1 MKLQEKRAV
10 GGPMTIRQGV
20 NQVRAVGE
28 RISRRGRGSGGDEA
42 ALQESRLVLVEWKGN
57 DPSRYRPGFPGAFLG
72 LVSLLRLP
80 GDEGDRIQARIGWI
94 RDKDSIK

>member
-1 MKLQEKRAV
+1 
-10 GGPMTIRQGV
+10 MTIRQGV
-20 NQVRAVGE
+20 NQVRAGGE